1 MSLLELKQ
9 RVSRLSQRERLEL
22 QAYMTRLKQGPPAWK
37 RATAKKI
44 REMKFCVHLLGRS
57 RGEAGDDYRDCGRGM
72 TGARGAG
79 VGGRVMKRETLNA
92 ERSTSRVVRPR
103 SLRVRE

>member
-22 QAYMTRLKQGPPAWK
+22 QAYMTRLKQGTPVWK

-44 REMKFCVHLLGRS
+44 REMK
-57 RGEAGDDYRDCGRGM
+57 AGKFTTIEELEIRY
-72 TGARGAG
+72 ARG
-79 VGGRVMKRETLNA
+79 
-92 ERSTSRVVRPR
+92 
-103 SLRVRE
+103 

>member
-22 QAYMTRLKQGPPAWK
+22 QAYMTRLKQGTPGWK

-44 REMKFCVHLLGRS
+44 REMK
-57 RGEAGDDYRDCGRGM
+57 AGKFTTIEELEIRY
-72 TGARGAG
+72 ARG
-79 VGGRVMKRETLNA
+79 
-92 ERSTSRVVRPR
+92 
-103 SLRVRE
+103 